1 VLIRIISLRLVFT
14 ILLGDLS
21 PLKWRGFMQGLSSM
35 PYVVNFAIS
44 PRIVSA
50 LHVDTGN
57 DNWRWGY
64 GMFAIIIP
72 ACAAPIL
79 FVLYWADHRA
89 KKAGSK

>member
-1 VLIRIISLRLVFT
+1 MRTVFT

-35 PYVVNFAIS
+35 PYVINFAIS

-79 FVLYWADHRA
+79 FVLYWGDYRA